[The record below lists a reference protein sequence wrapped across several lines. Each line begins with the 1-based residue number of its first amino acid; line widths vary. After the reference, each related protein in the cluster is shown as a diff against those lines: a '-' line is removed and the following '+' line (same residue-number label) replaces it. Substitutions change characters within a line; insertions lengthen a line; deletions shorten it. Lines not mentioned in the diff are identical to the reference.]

1 MRSEVKTIK
10 NMSYICLVCV
20 IVLGLLACVGC
31 SSNDDDPYPLAEV
44 PDDSYSYPMSTV
56 PDVSGSWILTGFDS
70 SDSPLGGSESM
81 SITQDSSDITVNLD
95 GRIFEGS
102 VTQENTIYFDGPC
115 EDEAECDSMEM
126 DGTVSEDT
134 LSGIRILYKNEQPL
148 DDEGTWTAVNG
159 DGSESNPH
167 GETLWFIDADGDSYG
182 NINYQPIQS
191 FTQPAGYV
199 ADNTDCND
207 NDGAIHP
214 GATEICG
221 DDKDNDCD
229 GLSDCADADC
239 YADDDC
245 DGTGHRFTNMGDGT
259 VKDNMSGLIWLKDAN
274 CSELA
279 GTDSSGMI
287 DWTTANEVA
296 AVSLSHG
303 TCGLT
308 DGSSEGDWRLPTKEE
323 WQAFYDSNYE
333 SPALSNT
340 AGDNQ
345 WEEGDAF
352 YGVQSGGY
360 WSSTAF
366 WVPTAWHV
374 SMTDGNIHNIST
386 ASDGYVW
393 PVR

>member
-1 MRSEVKTIK
+1 MRSEAKTIK
-10 NMSYICLVCV
+10 NMNYICLVCV

-70 SDSPLGGSESM
+70 SGSPLAGSEPM
-81 SITQDSSDITVNLD
+81 SITQNDSDIIVNLD

-102 VTQENTIYFDGPC
+102 VTQENTIYFDDSC
-115 EDEAECDSMEM
+115 EDESECDAMEM

-134 LSGIRILYKNEQPL
+134 MSGTWIEIKNEQPWVS
-148 DDEGTWTAVNG
+148 GTWTAVNVG
-159 DGSESNPH
+159 GSEDTPH
-167 GETLWFIDADGDSYG
+167 GETWWYSDADGDGYG

-207 NDGAIHP
+207 NDSAIHP
-214 GATEICG
+214 DADEIC
-221 DDKDNDCD
+221 DDGKDNDCD
-229 GLSDCADADC
+229 RSVDCADSDC
-239 YADDDC
+239 SIDDNC
-245 DGTGHRFTNMGDGT
+245 DGRFTDMGDGT
-259 VKDNMSGLIWLKDAN
+259 VKDNISGLIWLKDAN
-274 CSELA
+274 CSEFA
-279 GTDSSGMI
+279 GTDSSGMA
-287 DWTTANEVA
+287 DWITANEVA
-296 AVSLSHG
+296 AVSLSDG
-303 TCGLT
+303 ICGLT
-308 DGSSEGDWRLPTKEE
+308 DGSSEDDWRLPTKEE

-333 SPALSNT
+333 SPALTNT

-352 YGVQSGGY
+352 YGVQSDCY

-366 WVPTAWHV
+366 WVPTAWCA
-374 SMTDGNIHNIST
+374 SMTYGNVSSINT
-386 ASDGYVW
+386 ASDCYVW
-393 PVR
+393 PVRSDN